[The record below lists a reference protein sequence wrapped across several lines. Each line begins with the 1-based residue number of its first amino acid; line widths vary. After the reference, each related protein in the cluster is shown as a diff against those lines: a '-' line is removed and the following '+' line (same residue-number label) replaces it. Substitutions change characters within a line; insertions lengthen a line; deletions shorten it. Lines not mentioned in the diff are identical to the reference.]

1 MKIKA
6 RFEHG
11 SVLIGAQE
19 YYVNESTLDVPEHIG
34 KFLLSRGEYTI
45 KLKKESSLQ
54 NSKNLLFIRGSG
66 LGDVMMCTAVVRY
79 IKEKINKNVNIDWLC
94 GSGEYSEVLEGN
106 KYIRKVYDIKTIPND
121 IDTMYDYMASIDMA
135 EFIGNNSHYHHRID
149 LFARMLPELASITI
163 EDKHL
168 DYFIKEK
175 EIDWLKSLKLR
186 TPYITLTYK
195 TSAANRMLS
204 NEMNVQICKKILDA
218 GIGVALADK
227 DVIQFDKRAMTLS
240 GMTIR
245 QKVAIIY
252 GAAAVLTPDT
262 GIFHVASALD
272 KPIVTYFGAINPR
285 LRISSNNVHV
295 LLNSVPCFPCDVYTC
310 HLGQPLCVQGL
321 KVDDIVNMVVKLVRA
336 GQKDGSTTV

>member
-11 SVLIGAQE
+11 SVLLNSQE
-19 YYVNESTLDVPEHIG
+19 YYVNDWTLDVPEGIG

-45 KLKKESSLQ
+45 KLKKECSLQ

-66 LGDVMMCTAVVRY
+66 LGDVMMCTAVVKY

-149 LFARMLPELASITI
+149 LFARMLPELKSVVI

-168 DYFIKEK
+168 DYFIRKE
-175 EIDWLKSLKLR
+175 EIDWVESLKLR

-195 TSAANRMLS
+195 TSATNRMLS
-204 NEMNVQICKKILDA
+204 NEMNTQICKKILDA

-227 DVIQFDKRAMTLS
+227 DVIQFDKRAMTL
-240 GMTIR
+240 R
-245 QKVAIIY
+245 DRK
-252 GAAAVLTPDT
+252 
-262 GIFHVASALD
+262 
-272 KPIVTYFGAINPR
+272 
-285 LRISSNNVHV
+285 
-295 LLNSVPCFPCDVYTC
+295 SVV
-310 HLGQPLCVQGL
+310 
-321 KVDDIVNMVVKLVRA
+321 
-336 GQKDGSTTV
+336 